1 MTGSHCDCQSIVLY
15 IGKGE
20 SNLKNGKRPSFDNKI
35 KLAHLIIACLA
46 VAVVTA
52 VLTYVAAIGGFGSKQ
67 YLDDARR
74 YIEIE
79 KIIDDNYIGD
89 ADYNELYNAAAAAM
103 VKSIG
108 DKWSYFMSAE
118 EYEAYKLSTS
128 NEYSGIGVSVK
139 LNDDGEFEI
148 FAVEESS
155 PAENAGIV
163 AGDII
168 TAVDGEEVKGMSLED
183 VSLLIRSKVNKD
195 FDMSVINGNGDAKT
209 VTLAC
214 EIIYKNPVSS
224 RLLDGNIGYIRISNF
239 EAGSSENTIKAIEQ
253 LIAMGAKSFV
263 FDVRDNPGGL
273 LSELVDLLDYIL
285 PDGDLFISVDKEGH
299 ETVQTSD
306 KVSLKNKMVVL
317 INGNTY
323 SAAEFFA
330 AALQEYN
337 WATIVGEQTTG
348 KARSQITLELSDGSA
363 VHIST
368 HKYLTPNRID
378 LSEAGG
384 VTPDISVAMD
394 DEKTDNQLDTAIN
407 ALG

>member
-1 MTGSHCDCQSIVLY
+1 MLH

-20 SNLKNGKRPSFDNKI
+20 SNLKKGKLPNFDNKI
-35 KLAHLIIACLA
+35 KLTHLIIACLA
-46 VAVVTA
+46 VAIVTA
-52 VLTYVAAIGGFGSKQ
+52 ILTYVAAIGGFGSKQ

-74 YIEIE
+74 YVEIE

-108 DKWSYFMSAE
+108 DKWSYFMNAE
-118 EYEAYKLSTS
+118 EYEAYKLSSS

-139 LNDDGEFEI
+139 VNSSGEFEV
-148 FAVEESS
+148 FSVEESS
-155 PAENAGIV
+155 PAANAGIAV
-163 AGDII
+163 GDII
-168 TAVDGEEVKGMSLED
+168 TAIDGENVSDKTLED

-195 FDMSVINGNGDAKT
+195 FPMTLESGGDTKT
-209 VTLAC
+209 VTVAC

-224 RLLDGNIGYIRISNF
+224 RLLDGNIGYIKISNF
-239 EAGSSENTIKAIEQ
+239 EAGSSENTKKAIEQ
-253 LIAMGAKSFV
+253 LLQTGATSFI
-263 FDVRDNPGGL
+263 FDVRNNPGGL
-273 LSELVDLLDYIL
+273 LTELVDLLDYIL
-285 PDGDLFISVDKEGH
+285 PEGDLFISVDKSGK

-306 KVSLKNKMVVL
+306 KVSLKNKMIVL
-317 INGNTY
+317 VNGNSY

-337 WATIVGEQTTG
+337 WATVVGEQTTG

-368 HKYLTPNRID
+368 HKYLTPNRVD
-378 LSEAGG
+378 LAEAGG
-384 VTPDISVAMD
+384 VTPDIAVTQD
-394 DEKTDNQLDTAIN
+394 DEKTDKQLETAIN

>member
-1 MTGSHCDCQSIVLY
+1 MKK
-15 IGKGE
+15 GKLP
-20 SNLKNGKRPSFDNKI
+20 NFDNKI
-35 KLAHLIIACLA
+35 KLTHLIIACLA
-46 VAVVTA
+46 VAIVTA
-52 VLTYVAAIGGFGSKQ
+52 ILTYVAAIGGFGSKQ

-74 YIEIE
+74 YVEIE

-108 DKWSYFMSAE
+108 DKWSYFMNAE
-118 EYEAYKLSTS
+118 EYEAYKLSSS

-139 LNDDGEFEI
+139 VNSSGEFEV
-148 FAVEESS
+148 FSVEESS
-155 PAENAGIV
+155 PAANAGIAV
-163 AGDII
+163 GDII
-168 TAVDGEEVKGMSLED
+168 TAIDGEDVSDKTIED

-195 FDMSVINGNGDAKT
+195 FPMTLESGGDTKT
-209 VTLAC
+209 VTVAC

-224 RLLDGNIGYIRISNF
+224 RLLDGNIGYIKISNF
-239 EAGSSENTIKAIEQ
+239 EAGSSENTKKAIEQ
-253 LIAMGAKSFV
+253 LLQTVATSFI
-263 FDVRDNPGGL
+263 FDVRNNPGGL
-273 LSELVDLLDYIL
+273 LTELVDLLDYIL
-285 PDGDLFISVDKEGH
+285 PEGDLFISVDKSGK

-306 KVSLKNKMVVL
+306 KVSLKNKMIVL
-317 INGNTY
+317 VNGNSY

-337 WATIVGEQTTG
+337 WATVVGEQTTG

-368 HKYLTPNRID
+368 HKYLTPNRVD
-378 LSEAGG
+378 LAEAGG
-384 VTPDISVAMD
+384 VTPDIAVAQD
-394 DEKTDNQLDTAIN
+394 DEKTDKQLETAIN

>member
-1 MTGSHCDCQSIVLY
+1 MKK
-15 IGKGE
+15 GKLP
-20 SNLKNGKRPSFDNKI
+20 NFDNKI
-35 KLAHLIIACLA
+35 KLTHLIIACLA
-46 VAVVTA
+46 VAIVTA
-52 VLTYVAAIGGFGSKQ
+52 ILTYVAAIGGFGSKQ

-74 YIEIE
+74 YVEIE

-108 DKWSYFMSAE
+108 DKWSYFMNAE
-118 EYEAYKLSTS
+118 EYEAYKLSSS

-139 LNDDGEFEI
+139 VNSSGEFEV
-148 FAVEESS
+148 FSVEESS
-155 PAENAGIV
+155 PAANAGIAV
-163 AGDII
+163 GDII
-168 TAVDGEEVKGMSLED
+168 TAIDGEDVSNKTLED

-195 FDMSVINGNGDAKT
+195 FPMTLESGGDTKT
-209 VTLAC
+209 VTVAC

-224 RLLDGNIGYIRISNF
+224 RLLDGNIGYIKISNF
-239 EAGSSENTIKAIEQ
+239 EAGSSENTKKAIEQ
-253 LIAMGAKSFV
+253 LLQTGATSFI
-263 FDVRDNPGGL
+263 FDVRNNPGGL
-273 LSELVDLLDYIL
+273 LTELVDLLDYIL
-285 PDGDLFISVDKEGH
+285 PEGDLFISVDKSGK

-306 KVSLKNKMVVL
+306 KVSLKNKMIVL
-317 INGNTY
+317 VNGNSY

-337 WATIVGEQTTG
+337 WATVVGEQTTG

-368 HKYLTPNRID
+368 HKYLTPNRVD
-378 LSEAGG
+378 LAEAGG
-384 VTPDISVAMD
+384 VTPDIAVAQD
-394 DEKTDNQLDTAIN
+394 DEKTDKQLETAIN

>member
-1 MTGSHCDCQSIVLY
+1 MKK
-15 IGKGE
+15 GKLP
-20 SNLKNGKRPSFDNKI
+20 NFDNKI
-35 KLAHLIIACLA
+35 KLTHLIIACLA
-46 VAVVTA
+46 VAIVTA
-52 VLTYVAAIGGFGSKQ
+52 ILTYVAAIGGFGSKQ

-74 YIEIE
+74 YVEIE

-108 DKWSYFMSAE
+108 DKWSYFMNAE
-118 EYEAYKLSTS
+118 EYEAYKLSSS

-139 LNDDGEFEI
+139 VNSSGEFEV
-148 FAVEESS
+148 FSVEESS
-155 PAENAGIV
+155 PAANAGIAV
-163 AGDII
+163 GDII
-168 TAVDGEEVKGMSLED
+168 TAIDGEDVSDKTLED

-195 FDMSVINGNGDAKT
+195 FPMTLESGGDTKT
-209 VTLAC
+209 VTVAC

-224 RLLDGNIGYIRISNF
+224 RLLDGNIGYIKISNF
-239 EAGSSENTIKAIEQ
+239 EAGSSENTKKAIEQ
-253 LIAMGAKSFV
+253 LLQTGATSFI
-263 FDVRDNPGGL
+263 FDVRNNPGGL
-273 LSELVDLLDYIL
+273 LTELVDLLDYIL
-285 PDGDLFISVDKEGH
+285 PEGDLFISVDKNGK

-306 KVSLKNKMVVL
+306 KVSLKNKMIVL
-317 INGNTY
+317 VNGNSY

-337 WATIVGEQTTG
+337 WATVVGEQTTG

-368 HKYLTPNRID
+368 HKYLTPNRVD
-378 LSEAGG
+378 LAEAGG
-384 VTPDISVAMD
+384 VTPDIAVAQD
-394 DEKTDNQLDTAIN
+394 DEKTDKQLETAIN

>member
-1 MTGSHCDCQSIVLY
+1 MKK
-15 IGKGE
+15 GKLP
-20 SNLKNGKRPSFDNKI
+20 NFDNKI
-35 KLAHLIIACLA
+35 KLTHLIIACLA
-46 VAVVTA
+46 VAIVTA
-52 VLTYVAAIGGFGSKQ
+52 ILTYVAAIGGFGSKQ

-74 YIEIE
+74 YVEIE

-108 DKWSYFMSAE
+108 DKWSYFMNAE
-118 EYEAYKLSTS
+118 EYEAYKLSSS

-139 LNDDGEFEI
+139 VNSSGEFEV
-148 FAVEESS
+148 FSVEESS
-155 PAENAGIV
+155 PAANAGIAV
-163 AGDII
+163 GDII
-168 TAVDGEEVKGMSLED
+168 TAIDGEDVSDKTLED

-195 FDMSVINGNGDAKT
+195 FPMTLESGGDTKT
-209 VTLAC
+209 VTVAC

-224 RLLDGNIGYIRISNF
+224 RLLDGNIGYIKISNF
-239 EAGSSENTIKAIEQ
+239 EAGSSENTKKAIEQ
-253 LIAMGAKSFV
+253 LLQTGATSFI
-263 FDVRDNPGGL
+263 FDVRNNPGGL
-273 LSELVDLLDYIL
+273 FTELVDLLDYIL
-285 PDGDLFISVDKEGH
+285 PEGDLFISVDKSGK

-306 KVSLKNKMVVL
+306 KVSLKNKMIVL
-317 INGNTY
+317 VNGNSY

-337 WATIVGEQTTG
+337 WATVVGEQTTG

-368 HKYLTPNRID
+368 HKYLTPNRVD
-378 LSEAGG
+378 LAEAGG
-384 VTPDISVAMD
+384 VTPDIAVAQD
-394 DEKTDNQLDTAIN
+394 DEKTDKQLETAIN

>member
-1 MTGSHCDCQSIVLY
+1 MKK
-15 IGKGE
+15 GKLP
-20 SNLKNGKRPSFDNKI
+20 NFDNKI
-35 KLAHLIIACLA
+35 KLTHLIIACLA
-46 VAVVTA
+46 VAIVTA
-52 VLTYVAAIGGFGSKQ
+52 ILTYVAAIGGFGSKQ

-108 DKWSYFMSAE
+108 DKWSYFMNAE
-118 EYEAYKLSTS
+118 EYEAYKLSSS

-139 LNDDGEFEI
+139 VNSSGEFEV
-148 FAVEESS
+148 FSVEESS
-155 PAENAGIV
+155 PAANAGIAV
-163 AGDII
+163 GDII
-168 TAVDGEEVKGMSLED
+168 TAIDGEDVSDKTLED
-183 VSLLIRSKVNKD
+183 VSLLIRSKINKD
-195 FDMSVINGNGDAKT
+195 FPMTLESGGDTKT
-209 VTLAC
+209 VTVAC

-224 RLLDGNIGYIRISNF
+224 RLLDGNIGYIKISNF
-239 EAGSSENTIKAIEQ
+239 EAGSSENTKKSIEQ
-253 LIAMGAKSFV
+253 LLQTGATSFI
-263 FDVRDNPGGL
+263 FDVRNNPGGL
-273 LSELVDLLDYIL
+273 LTELVDLLDYIL
-285 PDGDLFISVDKEGH
+285 PEGDLFISVDKSGK

-306 KVSLKNKMVVL
+306 KVSLKNKMIVL
-317 INGNTY
+317 VNGNSY

-337 WATIVGEQTTG
+337 WATVVGEQTTG

-368 HKYLTPNRID
+368 HKYLTPNRVD
-378 LSEAGG
+378 LAEAGG
-384 VTPDISVAMD
+384 VTPDIAVAQD
-394 DEKTDNQLDTAIN
+394 DEKTDKQLETAIN

>member
-1 MTGSHCDCQSIVLY
+1 MKK
-15 IGKGE
+15 GKLP
-20 SNLKNGKRPSFDNKI
+20 NFDNKI
-35 KLAHLIIACLA
+35 KLTHLIIACLA
-46 VAVVTA
+46 VAIVTA
-52 VLTYVAAIGGFGSKQ
+52 ILTYVAAIGGFGSKQ

-108 DKWSYFMSAE
+108 DKWSYFMNAE
-118 EYEAYKLSTS
+118 EYEAYKLSSS

-139 LNDDGEFEI
+139 VNSGGEFEV
-148 FAVEESS
+148 FSVEESS
-155 PAENAGIV
+155 PAANAGIAV
-163 AGDII
+163 GDII
-168 TAVDGEEVKGMSLED
+168 TAIDGEDVSDKTLED

-195 FDMSVINGNGDAKT
+195 FPMTLESGGDTKT
-209 VTLAC
+209 VTVAC

-224 RLLDGNIGYIRISNF
+224 RLLDGNIGYIKISNF
-239 EAGSSENTIKAIEQ
+239 EAGSSENTKKAIEQ
-253 LIAMGAKSFV
+253 LLQTGATSFI
-263 FDVRDNPGGL
+263 FDVRNNPGGL
-273 LSELVDLLDYIL
+273 LTELVDLLDYIL
-285 PDGDLFISVDKEGH
+285 PEGDLFISVDKSGK

-306 KVSLKNKMVVL
+306 KVSLKNKMIVL
-317 INGNTY
+317 VNGNSY

-337 WATIVGEQTTG
+337 WATVVGEQTTG

-368 HKYLTPNRID
+368 HKYLTPNRVD
-378 LSEAGG
+378 LAETGG
-384 VTPDISVAMD
+384 VTPYVAVAQA
-394 DEKTDNQLDTAIN
+394 DEQTDTQLETAIN

>member
-1 MTGSHCDCQSIVLY
+1 MLH

-20 SNLKNGKRPSFDNKI
+20 SNLKKGKLPNFDNKI
-35 KLAHLIIACLA
+35 KLTHLIIACLA

-74 YIEIE
+74 YVEIE

-118 EYEAYKLSTS
+118 EYEAYKLSSS

-139 LNDDGEFEI
+139 VNSSGEFEV
-148 FAVEESS
+148 FSVEESS
-155 PAENAGIV
+155 PAANAGIAV
-163 AGDII
+163 GDII
-168 TAVDGEEVKGMSLED
+168 TAIDGEDVSDKTLED

-195 FDMSVINGNGDAKT
+195 FPMTLESGGDTKT
-209 VTLAC
+209 VTVAC

-224 RLLDGNIGYIRISNF
+224 RLLDGNIGYIKISNF
-239 EAGSSENTIKAIEQ
+239 EAGSSENTKKAIEQ
-253 LIAMGAKSFV
+253 LLQTGATSFI
-263 FDVRDNPGGL
+263 FDVRNNPGGL
-273 LSELVDLLDYIL
+273 LTELVDLLDYIL
-285 PDGDLFISVDKEGH
+285 PEGDLFISVDKSGK

-306 KVSLKNKMVVL
+306 KVSLKNKMIVL
-317 INGNTY
+317 VNGNSY

-337 WATIVGEQTTG
+337 WATVVGEQTTG

-368 HKYLTPNRID
+368 HKYLTPNRVD
-378 LSEAGG
+378 LAEAGG
-384 VTPDISVAMD
+384 VTPDIAVAQD
-394 DEKTDNQLDTAIN
+394 DEKTDKQLETAIN

>member
-1 MTGSHCDCQSIVLY
+1 MKK
-15 IGKGE
+15 GKLP
-20 SNLKNGKRPSFDNKI
+20 NFDNKI
-35 KLAHLIIACLA
+35 KLTHLIIACLA
-46 VAVVTA
+46 VAIVTA
-52 VLTYVAAIGGFGSKQ
+52 ILTYVAAIGGFGSKQ

-108 DKWSYFMSAE
+108 DKWSYFMNAE
-118 EYEAYKLSTS
+118 EYEAYKLSSS

-139 LNDDGEFEI
+139 VNSSGEFEV
-148 FAVEESS
+148 FSVEESS
-155 PAENAGIV
+155 PAANAGIAV
-163 AGDII
+163 GDII
-168 TAVDGEEVKGMSLED
+168 TAIDGVDVSDKTLED

-195 FDMSVINGNGDAKT
+195 FPMTLESGGDTKT
-209 VTLAC
+209 VTVAC

-224 RLLDGNIGYIRISNF
+224 RLLDGNIGYIKISNF
-239 EAGSSENTIKAIEQ
+239 EAGSSENTKKAIEQ
-253 LIAMGAKSFV
+253 LLQTGATSFI
-263 FDVRDNPGGL
+263 FDVRNNPGGL
-273 LSELVDLLDYIL
+273 LTELVDLLDYIL
-285 PDGDLFISVDKEGH
+285 PEGDLFISVDKSGK

-306 KVSLKNKMVVL
+306 KVSLKNKMIVL
-317 INGNTY
+317 VNGNSY

-337 WATIVGEQTTG
+337 WATVVGEQTTG

-368 HKYLTPNRID
+368 HKYLTPNRVD
-378 LSEAGG
+378 LAEAGG
-384 VTPDISVAMD
+384 VTPDIAVAQD
-394 DEKTDNQLDTAIN
+394 DEKTDKQLETAIN

>member
-1 MTGSHCDCQSIVLY
+1 MKK
-15 IGKGE
+15 GKLP
-20 SNLKNGKRPSFDNKI
+20 NFDNKI
-35 KLAHLIIACLA
+35 KLTHLIIACLA
-46 VAVVTA
+46 VAIVTA
-52 VLTYVAAIGGFGSKQ
+52 ILTYVAAIGGFGSKQ

-108 DKWSYFMSAE
+108 DKWSYFMNAE
-118 EYEAYKLSTS
+118 EYEAYKLSSS

-139 LNDDGEFEI
+139 VNSSGEFEV
-148 FAVEESS
+148 FSVEESS
-155 PAENAGIV
+155 PAANAGIAV
-163 AGDII
+163 GDII
-168 TAVDGEEVKGMSLED
+168 TAIDGEDVSDKTLED

-195 FDMSVINGNGDAKT
+195 FPMTLESGGDTKT
-209 VTLAC
+209 VTVAC

-224 RLLDGNIGYIRISNF
+224 RLLDGNIGYIKISKF
-239 EAGSSENTIKAIEQ
+239 EAGCSENTKKAIEQ
-253 LIAMGAKSFV
+253 LLQTGATSFI
-263 FDVRDNPGGL
+263 FDVRNNPGGL
-273 LSELVDLLDYIL
+273 LTELVDLLDYIL
-285 PDGDLFISVDKEGH
+285 PEGDLFISVDKSGK

-306 KVSLKNKMVVL
+306 KVSLKNKMIVL
-317 INGNTY
+317 VNGNSY

-337 WATIVGEQTTG
+337 WATVVGEQTTG

-368 HKYLTPNRID
+368 HKYLTPNRVD
-378 LSEAGG
+378 LAEAGG
-384 VTPDISVAMD
+384 VTPDIAVAQD
-394 DEKTDNQLDTAIN
+394 DEKTDKQLETAIN

>member
-1 MTGSHCDCQSIVLY
+1 MLH

-20 SNLKNGKRPSFDNKI
+20 SNLKKGKLPNFDNKI
-35 KLAHLIIACLA
+35 KLTHLIIACLA
-46 VAVVTA
+46 VAIVTA
-52 VLTYVAAIGGFGSKQ
+52 ILTYVAAIGGFGSKQ

-108 DKWSYFMSAE
+108 DKWSYFMNAE
-118 EYEAYKLSTS
+118 EYEAYKLSSS

-139 LNDDGEFEI
+139 VNSSGEFEV
-148 FAVEESS
+148 FSVEESS
-155 PAENAGIV
+155 PAANAGIAV
-163 AGDII
+163 GDII
-168 TAVDGEEVKGMSLED
+168 TAIDGENVSDKTLED

-195 FDMSVINGNGDAKT
+195 FPMTLESGGDTKT
-209 VTLAC
+209 VTVAC
-214 EIIYKNPVSS
+214 ELIYKNPVSS
-224 RLLDGNIGYIRISNF
+224 RLLDGNIGYIKISNF
-239 EAGSSENTIKAIEQ
+239 EAGSSENTKKAIEQ
-253 LIAMGAKSFV
+253 LLQTGATSFI
-263 FDVRDNPGGL
+263 FDVRNNPGGL
-273 LSELVDLLDYIL
+273 LTELVDLLDYIL
-285 PDGDLFISVDKEGH
+285 PEGDLFISVDKSGK

-306 KVSLKNKMVVL
+306 KVSLKNKMIVL
-317 INGNTY
+317 VNGNSY

-337 WATIVGEQTTG
+337 WATVVGEQTTG

-368 HKYLTPNRID
+368 HKYLTPNRVD
-378 LSEAGG
+378 LAEAGG
-384 VTPDISVAMD
+384 VTPDIAVAQD
-394 DEKTDNQLDTAIN
+394 DEKTDKQLETAIN

>member
-1 MTGSHCDCQSIVLY
+1 MKK
-15 IGKGE
+15 GKLP
-20 SNLKNGKRPSFDNKI
+20 NFDNKI
-35 KLAHLIIACLA
+35 KLTHLIIACLA
-46 VAVVTA
+46 VAIVTA
-52 VLTYVAAIGGFGSKQ
+52 ILTYVAAIGGFGSKQ

-74 YIEIE
+74 YVEIE

-108 DKWSYFMSAE
+108 DKWSYFMNAE
-118 EYEAYKLSTS
+118 EYEAYKLSSS

-139 LNDDGEFEI
+139 VNSSGEFEV
-148 FAVEESS
+148 FSVEESS
-155 PAENAGIV
+155 PAANAGIAV
-163 AGDII
+163 GDII
-168 TAVDGEEVKGMSLED
+168 TAIDGEDVSDKTLED

-195 FDMSVINGNGDAKT
+195 FPMTLESGGDTKT
-209 VTLAC
+209 VTVAC

-224 RLLDGNIGYIRISNF
+224 RLLDGNIGYINISNF
-239 EAGSSENTIKAIEQ
+239 EAGSSENTKKAIEQ
-253 LIAMGAKSFV
+253 LLQTGATSFI
-263 FDVRDNPGGL
+263 FDVRNNPGGL
-273 LSELVDLLDYIL
+273 LTELVDLLDYIL
-285 PDGDLFISVDKEGH
+285 PEGDLFISVDKSGK

-306 KVSLKNKMVVL
+306 KVSLKNKMIVL
-317 INGNTY
+317 VNGNSY

-337 WATIVGEQTTG
+337 WATVVGEQTTG

-368 HKYLTPNRID
+368 HKYLTPNRVD
-378 LSEAGG
+378 LAEAGG
-384 VTPDISVAMD
+384 VTPDIAVSQD
-394 DEKTDNQLDTAIN
+394 DEKTDKQLETAIN

>member
-1 MTGSHCDCQSIVLY
+1 MKK
-15 IGKGE
+15 GKLP
-20 SNLKNGKRPSFDNKI
+20 NFDNKI
-35 KLAHLIIACLA
+35 KLTHLIIACLA
-46 VAVVTA
+46 VAIVTA
-52 VLTYVAAIGGFGSKQ
+52 ILTYVAAIGGFGSKQ

-74 YIEIE
+74 YVEIE

-108 DKWSYFMSAE
+108 DKWSYFMNAE
-118 EYEAYKLSTS
+118 EYEAYKLSSS

-139 LNDDGEFEI
+139 VNSSGEFEV
-148 FAVEESS
+148 FSVEESS
-155 PAENAGIV
+155 PAANAGIAV
-163 AGDII
+163 GDII
-168 TAVDGEEVKGMSLED
+168 TAIDGEDVSDKTLED

-195 FDMSVINGNGDAKT
+195 FPMTLESGGDTKT
-209 VTLAC
+209 VTVAC

-224 RLLDGNIGYIRISNF
+224 RLLDGNIGYIKISNF
-239 EAGSSENTIKAIEQ
+239 EAGSSENTKKAIEQ
-253 LIAMGAKSFV
+253 LLQTGATSFI
-263 FDVRDNPGGL
+263 FDVRNNPGGL
-273 LSELVDLLDYIL
+273 LTELVDLLDYIL
-285 PDGDLFISVDKEGH
+285 PEGDLFISVDKSGK

-306 KVSLKNKMVVL
+306 KVSLRNKMIVL
-317 INGNTY
+317 VNGNSY

-337 WATIVGEQTTG
+337 WATVVGEQTTG

-368 HKYLTPNRID
+368 HKYLTPNRVD
-378 LSEAGG
+378 LAEAGG
-384 VTPDISVAMD
+384 VTPDIAVAQD
-394 DEKTDNQLDTAIN
+394 DEKTDKQLETAIN

>member
-1 MTGSHCDCQSIVLY
+1 MKK
-15 IGKGE
+15 GKLP
-20 SNLKNGKRPSFDNKI
+20 NFDNKI
-35 KLAHLIIACLA
+35 KLTHLIIACLA
-46 VAVVTA
+46 VAIVTA
-52 VLTYVAAIGGFGSKQ
+52 ILTYVAAIGGFGSKQ

-108 DKWSYFMSAE
+108 DKWSYFMNAE
-118 EYEAYKLSTS
+118 EYEAYKLSSS

-139 LNDDGEFEI
+139 VNSSGEFEV
-148 FAVEESS
+148 FSVEESS
-155 PAENAGIV
+155 PAANAGIAV
-163 AGDII
+163 GDII
-168 TAVDGEEVKGMSLED
+168 TAIDGEDVSDKTLED

-195 FDMSVINGNGDAKT
+195 FPMTLESGGDTKT
-209 VTLAC
+209 VTVAC

-224 RLLDGNIGYIRISNF
+224 RLLDGNIGYIKISNF
-239 EAGSSENTIKAIEQ
+239 EAGSSENTKKAIEQ
-253 LIAMGAKSFV
+253 LLQTGATSFI
-263 FDVRDNPGGL
+263 FDVRNNPGGL
-273 LSELVDLLDYIL
+273 LTELVDLLDYIL
-285 PDGDLFISVDKEGH
+285 PEGDLFISVDKSGK

-306 KVSLKNKMVVL
+306 KVSLKNKMIVL
-317 INGNTY
+317 VNGNSY

-337 WATIVGEQTTG
+337 WATVVGEQTTG

-363 VHIST
+363 VHISI
-368 HKYLTPNRID
+368 HKYLTPNRVD
-378 LSEAGG
+378 LAEAGG
-384 VTPDISVAMD
+384 VTPDIAVAQD
-394 DEKTDNQLDTAIN
+394 DEKTDKQLETAIN

>member
-1 MTGSHCDCQSIVLY
+1 MKK
-15 IGKGE
+15 GKLP
-20 SNLKNGKRPSFDNKI
+20 NFDNKI
-35 KLAHLIIACLA
+35 KLTHLIIACLA

-52 VLTYVAAIGGFGSKQ
+52 ILTYVAAIGGFGSKQ

-74 YIEIE
+74 YVEIE

-108 DKWSYFMSAE
+108 DKWSYFMNAE
-118 EYEAYKLSTS
+118 EYEAYKLSSS

-139 LNDDGEFEI
+139 VNSSGEFEV
-148 FAVEESS
+148 FSVEESS
-155 PAENAGIV
+155 PAANAGIAV
-163 AGDII
+163 GDII
-168 TAVDGEEVKGMSLED
+168 TAIDGEDVSDKTLED

-195 FDMSVINGNGDAKT
+195 FPMTLESGGDTKT
-209 VTLAC
+209 VTVAC

-224 RLLDGNIGYIRISNF
+224 RLLDGNIGYIKISNF
-239 EAGSSENTIKAIEQ
+239 EAGSSENTKKAIEQ
-253 LIAMGAKSFV
+253 LLQTGATSFI
-263 FDVRDNPGGL
+263 FDVRNNPGGL
-273 LSELVDLLDYIL
+273 LTELVDLLDYIL
-285 PDGDLFISVDKEGH
+285 PEGDLFISVDKSGK

-306 KVSLKNKMVVL
+306 KVSLKNKMIVL
-317 INGNTY
+317 VNGNSY

-337 WATIVGEQTTG
+337 WATVVGEQTTG

-368 HKYLTPNRID
+368 HKYLTPNRVD
-378 LSEAGG
+378 LAEAGG
-384 VTPDISVAMD
+384 VTPDIAVAQD
-394 DEKTDNQLDTAIN
+394 DEKTDKQLETAIN

>member
-1 MTGSHCDCQSIVLY
+1 MKK
-15 IGKGE
+15 GKLP
-20 SNLKNGKRPSFDNKI
+20 NFDNKI
-35 KLAHLIIACLA
+35 KLTHLIIACLA
-46 VAVVTA
+46 VAIVTA
-52 VLTYVAAIGGFGSKQ
+52 ILTYVAAIGGFGSKQ
-67 YLDDARR
+67 YFDDARR

-108 DKWSYFMSAE
+108 DKWSYFMNAE
-118 EYEAYKLSTS
+118 EYEAYKLSSS

-139 LNDDGEFEI
+139 VNSSGEFEV
-148 FAVEESS
+148 FSVEESS
-155 PAENAGIV
+155 PAANAGIAV
-163 AGDII
+163 GDII
-168 TAVDGEEVKGMSLED
+168 TAIDGEDVSDKTLED

-195 FDMSVINGNGDAKT
+195 FPMTLESGGDTKT
-209 VTLAC
+209 VTVAC

-224 RLLDGNIGYIRISNF
+224 RLLDGNIGYINISNF
-239 EAGSSENTIKAIEQ
+239 EAGSSENTKKAIEQ
-253 LIAMGAKSFV
+253 LLQTGATSFI
-263 FDVRDNPGGL
+263 FDVRNNPGGL
-273 LSELVDLLDYIL
+273 LTELVDLLDYIL
-285 PDGDLFISVDKEGH
+285 PEGDLFISVDKSGK

-306 KVSLKNKMVVL
+306 KVSLKNKMIVL
-317 INGNTY
+317 VNGNSY

-337 WATIVGEQTTG
+337 WATVVGEQTTG

-368 HKYLTPNRID
+368 HKYLTPNRVD
-378 LSEAGG
+378 LAEAGG
-384 VTPDISVAMD
+384 VTPDIAVAQD
-394 DEKTDNQLDTAIN
+394 DEKTDKQLETAIN

>member
-1 MTGSHCDCQSIVLY
+1 MKK
-15 IGKGE
+15 GKLP
-20 SNLKNGKRPSFDNKI
+20 NFDNKI
-35 KLAHLIIACLA
+35 KLTHLIIACLA
-46 VAVVTA
+46 VAIVTA
-52 VLTYVAAIGGFGSKQ
+52 ILTYVAAIGGFGSKQ

-108 DKWSYFMSAE
+108 DKWSYFMNAE
-118 EYEAYKLSTS
+118 EYEAYKLSSS

-139 LNDDGEFEI
+139 VNSSGEFEV
-148 FAVEESS
+148 FSVEESS
-155 PAENAGIV
+155 PAANAGIAV
-163 AGDII
+163 GDII
-168 TAVDGEEVKGMSLED
+168 TAIDGENVSDKTLED

-195 FDMSVINGNGDAKT
+195 FPMTLESGGDTKT
-209 VTLAC
+209 VTVAC
-214 EIIYKNPVSS
+214 EIIYKNPISS
-224 RLLDGNIGYIRISNF
+224 RLLDGNIGYIKISNF
-239 EAGSSENTIKAIEQ
+239 EAGSSENTKKAIEQ
-253 LIAMGAKSFV
+253 LLQTGATSFI
-263 FDVRDNPGGL
+263 FDVRNNPGGL
-273 LSELVDLLDYIL
+273 LTELVDLLDYIL
-285 PDGDLFISVDKEGH
+285 PEGDLFISVDKSGK

-306 KVSLKNKMVVL
+306 KVSLKNKMIVL
-317 INGNTY
+317 VNGNSY

-337 WATIVGEQTTG
+337 WATVVGEQTTG

-368 HKYLTPNRID
+368 HKYLTPNRVD
-378 LSEAGG
+378 LAEAGG
-384 VTPDISVAMD
+384 VTPDIAVAQD
-394 DEKTDNQLDTAIN
+394 DEKTDKQLETAIN

>member
-1 MTGSHCDCQSIVLY
+1 MLH

-20 SNLKNGKRPSFDNKI
+20 SNLKKGKLPNFDNKI
-35 KLAHLIIACLA
+35 KLTHLIIACLA

-74 YIEIE
+74 YVEIE

-118 EYEAYKLSTS
+118 EYEAYKLSSS

-139 LNDDGEFEI
+139 VNSSGEFEV
-148 FAVEESS
+148 FSVEESS
-155 PAENAGIV
+155 PAANAGIAV
-163 AGDII
+163 GDII
-168 TAVDGEEVKGMSLED
+168 TAIDGEDVSDKTLED

-195 FDMSVINGNGDAKT
+195 FPMTLESSGDTKT
-209 VTLAC
+209 VTVAC

-224 RLLDGNIGYIRISNF
+224 RLLDGNIGYIKISNF
-239 EAGSSENTIKAIEQ
+239 EAGSSENTKKAIEQ
-253 LIAMGAKSFV
+253 LLQTGATSFI
-263 FDVRDNPGGL
+263 FDVRNNPGGL
-273 LSELVDLLDYIL
+273 LTELVDLLDYIL
-285 PDGDLFISVDKEGH
+285 PEGDLFISVDKSGK

-306 KVSLKNKMVVL
+306 KVSLKNKMIVL
-317 INGNTY
+317 VNGNSY

-337 WATIVGEQTTG
+337 WATVVGEQTTG

-368 HKYLTPNRID
+368 HKYLTPNRVD
-378 LSEAGG
+378 LAEAGG
-384 VTPDISVAMD
+384 VTPDIAVAQD
-394 DEKTDNQLDTAIN
+394 DEKTDKQLETAIN

>member
-1 MTGSHCDCQSIVLY
+1 MKK
-15 IGKGE
+15 GKLP
-20 SNLKNGKRPSFDNKI
+20 NFDNKI
-35 KLAHLIIACLA
+35 KLTHLIIACLA
-46 VAVVTA
+46 VAIVTA
-52 VLTYVAAIGGFGSKQ
+52 ILTYVAAIGGFGSKQ

-74 YIEIE
+74 YVEIE

-108 DKWSYFMSAE
+108 DKWSYFMNAE
-118 EYEAYKLSTS
+118 EYEAYKLSSS

-139 LNDDGEFEI
+139 VNSSGEFEV
-148 FAVEESS
+148 FSVEESS
-155 PAENAGIV
+155 PAANAGIAV
-163 AGDII
+163 GDII
-168 TAVDGEEVKGMSLED
+168 TAIDGVDVSDKTLED

-195 FDMSVINGNGDAKT
+195 FPMTLESGGDTKT
-209 VTLAC
+209 VTVAC

-224 RLLDGNIGYIRISNF
+224 RLLDGNIGYIKISNF
-239 EAGSSENTIKAIEQ
+239 EAGSSENTKKAIEQ
-253 LIAMGAKSFV
+253 LLQTGATSFI
-263 FDVRDNPGGL
+263 FDVRNNPGGL
-273 LSELVDLLDYIL
+273 LTELVDLLDYIL
-285 PDGDLFISVDKEGH
+285 PEGDLFISVDKSGK

-306 KVSLKNKMVVL
+306 KVSLKNKMIVL
-317 INGNTY
+317 VNGNSY

-337 WATIVGEQTTG
+337 WATVVGEQTTG

-368 HKYLTPNRID
+368 HKYLTPNRVD
-378 LSEAGG
+378 LAEAGG
-384 VTPDISVAMD
+384 VTPDIAVAQD
-394 DEKTDNQLDTAIN
+394 DEKTDKQLETAIN

>member
-1 MTGSHCDCQSIVLY
+1 M
-15 IGKGE
+15 
-20 SNLKNGKRPSFDNKI
+20 KI
-35 KLAHLIIACLA
+35 KLTHLIIACLA
-46 VAVVTA
+46 VAIITA
-52 VLTYVAAIGGFGSKQ
+52 VLTYVTAIGGFGAKQ

-74 YIEIE
+74 YVEIE
-79 KIIDDNYIGD
+79 KIIDENYIGD

-128 NEYSGIGVSVK
+128 NEYSGVGVSVK
-139 LNDDGEFEI
+139 VNDSGEFEV

-155 PAENAGIV
+155 PAESAGIV

-168 TAVDGEEVKGMSLED
+168 TAVDNQEVKDMSLED

-195 FDMSVINGNGDAKT
+195 FTMTLTDSSGSAKT

-214 EIIYKNPVSS
+214 EIIYRNPVSS
-224 RLLDGNIGYIRISNF
+224 RMLDGNIGYIKISNF
-239 EAGSSENTIKAIEQ
+239 EAGASENTKKAIEQ
-253 LIAMGAKSFV
+253 LISMDAKSFV

-285 PDGDLFISVDKEGH
+285 PEGDLFISVDKEGN
-299 ETVQTSD
+299 ETVETSD

-317 INGNTY
+317 VNGNSY

-368 HKYLTPNRID
+368 HKYLTPNRVD

-384 VTPDISVAMD
+384 VTPDVAVAQEEGSGD
-394 DEKTDNQLDTAIN
+394 KQLDTAIN

>member
-1 MTGSHCDCQSIVLY
+1 MKK
-15 IGKGE
+15 GKLP
-20 SNLKNGKRPSFDNKI
+20 NFDNKI
-35 KLAHLIIACLA
+35 KLTHLIIACLA
-46 VAVVTA
+46 VAIVTA
-52 VLTYVAAIGGFGSKQ
+52 ILTYVAAIGGFGSKQ

-108 DKWSYFMSAE
+108 DKWSYFMNAE
-118 EYEAYKLSTS
+118 EYEAYKLSSS

-139 LNDDGEFEI
+139 VNSGGEFEV
-148 FAVEESS
+148 FSVEESS
-155 PAENAGIV
+155 PAANAGIAV
-163 AGDII
+163 GDII
-168 TAVDGEEVKGMSLED
+168 TAIDGEDVSDKTLED

-195 FDMSVINGNGDAKT
+195 FPMTLESGGDTKT
-209 VTLAC
+209 VTVAC

-224 RLLDGNIGYIRISNF
+224 RLLDGNIGYIKISNF
-239 EAGSSENTIKAIEQ
+239 EAGSSENTKKAIEQ
-253 LIAMGAKSFV
+253 LLQTGATSFI
-263 FDVRDNPGGL
+263 FDVRNNPGGL
-273 LSELVDLLDYIL
+273 LTELVDLLDYIL
-285 PDGDLFISVDKEGH
+285 PEGDLFISVDKSGK

-306 KVSLKNKMVVL
+306 KVSLKNKMIVL
-317 INGNTY
+317 VNGNSY

-337 WATIVGEQTTG
+337 WATVVGEQTTG

-368 HKYLTPNRID
+368 HKYLTPNRVD
-378 LSEAGG
+378 LAEAGG
-384 VTPDISVAMD
+384 VTPDIAVAQD
-394 DEKTDNQLDTAIN
+394 DEKTDKQLETAIN

>member
-1 MTGSHCDCQSIVLY
+1 MKK
-15 IGKGE
+15 GKLP
-20 SNLKNGKRPSFDNKI
+20 NFDNKI
-35 KLAHLIIACLA
+35 KLTHLIIACLA
-46 VAVVTA
+46 VAIVTA
-52 VLTYVAAIGGFGSKQ
+52 ILTYVAAIGGFGSKQ

-74 YIEIE
+74 YVEIE

-108 DKWSYFMSAE
+108 DKWSYFMNAE
-118 EYEAYKLSTS
+118 EYEAYKLSSS

-139 LNDDGEFEI
+139 VNSSGEFEV
-148 FAVEESS
+148 FSVEESS
-155 PAENAGIV
+155 PAANAGIAV
-163 AGDII
+163 GDII
-168 TAVDGEEVKGMSLED
+168 TAIDGEDVSDKTLED

-195 FDMSVINGNGDAKT
+195 FPMTLESGGDTKT
-209 VTLAC
+209 VTVAC

-224 RLLDGNIGYIRISNF
+224 RLLDGNIGYIKISNF
-239 EAGSSENTIKAIEQ
+239 EAGSSENTKKAIEQ
-253 LIAMGAKSFV
+253 LLQTGATSFI
-263 FDVRDNPGGL
+263 FDVRNNPGGL
-273 LSELVDLLDYIL
+273 LTELVDLLDYIL
-285 PDGDLFISVDKEGH
+285 PEGDLFISVDKSGK

-306 KVSLKNKMVVL
+306 KVSLKNKMIVIV
-317 INGNTY
+317 NGNSY

-337 WATIVGEQTTG
+337 WATVVGEQTTG

-368 HKYLTPNRID
+368 HKYLTPNRVD
-378 LSEAGG
+378 LAEVGG
-384 VTPDISVAMD
+384 VTPDIAVAQD
-394 DEKTDNQLDTAIN
+394 DEKTDKQLETAIN

>member
-1 MTGSHCDCQSIVLY
+1 MKK
-15 IGKGE
+15 GKLP
-20 SNLKNGKRPSFDNKI
+20 NFDNKI
-35 KLAHLIIACLA
+35 KLTHLIIACLA
-46 VAVVTA
+46 VAIVTA
-52 VLTYVAAIGGFGSKQ
+52 ILTYVAAIGGFGSKQ

-108 DKWSYFMSAE
+108 DKWSYFMNAE
-118 EYEAYKLSTS
+118 EYEAYKLSSS

-139 LNDDGEFEI
+139 VNSSGEFEV
-148 FAVEESS
+148 FSVEESS
-155 PAENAGIV
+155 PAANAGIAV
-163 AGDII
+163 GDII
-168 TAVDGEEVKGMSLED
+168 TAIDGEDVSDKTLED

-195 FDMSVINGNGDAKT
+195 FPMTLESGGDTKT
-209 VTLAC
+209 VTVAC

-224 RLLDGNIGYIRISNF
+224 RLLDGNIGYIKISNF
-239 EAGSSENTIKAIEQ
+239 EAGSSENTKKSIEQ
-253 LIAMGAKSFV
+253 LLQTGATSFI
-263 FDVRDNPGGL
+263 FDVRNNPGGL
-273 LSELVDLLDYIL
+273 LTELVDLLDYIL
-285 PDGDLFISVDKEGH
+285 PEGDLFISVDKSGK

-306 KVSLKNKMVVL
+306 KVSLKNKMIVL
-317 INGNTY
+317 VNGNSY

-337 WATIVGEQTTG
+337 WATVVGEQTTG

-368 HKYLTPNRID
+368 HKYLTPNRVD
-378 LSEAGG
+378 LAEAGG
-384 VTPDISVAMD
+384 VTPDIAVAQD
-394 DEKTDNQLDTAIN
+394 DEKTDKQLETAIN

>member
-1 MTGSHCDCQSIVLY
+1 MKK
-15 IGKGE
+15 GKLP
-20 SNLKNGKRPSFDNKI
+20 NFDNKI
-35 KLAHLIIACLA
+35 KLTHLVIACLA
-46 VAVVTA
+46 VAIVTA
-52 VLTYVAAIGGFGSKQ
+52 ILTYVAAIGGFGSKQ

-108 DKWSYFMSAE
+108 DKWSYFMNAE
-118 EYEAYKLSTS
+118 EYEAYKLSSS

-139 LNDDGEFEI
+139 VNSGGEFEV
-148 FAVEESS
+148 FSVEESS
-155 PAENAGIV
+155 PAANAGIAV
-163 AGDII
+163 GDII
-168 TAVDGEEVKGMSLED
+168 TAIDGEDVSDKTLED

-195 FDMSVINGNGDAKT
+195 FPMTLESGGDTKT
-209 VTLAC
+209 VTVAC

-224 RLLDGNIGYIRISNF
+224 RLLDGNIGYIKISNF
-239 EAGSSENTIKAIEQ
+239 EAGSSENTKKAIEQ
-253 LIAMGAKSFV
+253 LLQTGATSFI
-263 FDVRDNPGGL
+263 FDVRNNPGGL
-273 LSELVDLLDYIL
+273 LTELVDLLDYIL
-285 PDGDLFISVDKEGH
+285 PEGDLFISVDKSGK

-306 KVSLKNKMVVL
+306 KVSLKNKMIVL
-317 INGNTY
+317 VNGNSY

-337 WATIVGEQTTG
+337 WATVVGEQTTG

-368 HKYLTPNRID
+368 HKYLTPNRVD
-378 LSEAGG
+378 LAEAGG
-384 VTPDISVAMD
+384 VTPDIAVAQD
-394 DEKTDNQLDTAIN
+394 DEKTDKQLETAIN

>member
-1 MTGSHCDCQSIVLY
+1 MKK
-15 IGKGE
+15 GKLP
-20 SNLKNGKRPSFDNKI
+20 NFDNKI
-35 KLAHLIIACLA
+35 KLTHLIIACLA
-46 VAVVTA
+46 VAIVTA
-52 VLTYVAAIGGFGSKQ
+52 ILTYVAAIGGFGSKQ

-108 DKWSYFMSAE
+108 DKWSYFMNAE
-118 EYEAYKLSTS
+118 EYEAYKLSSS

-139 LNDDGEFEI
+139 VNSSGEFEV
-148 FAVEESS
+148 FSVEESS
-155 PAENAGIV
+155 PAANAGIAV
-163 AGDII
+163 GDII
-168 TAVDGEEVKGMSLED
+168 TAIDGENVSDKTLED

-195 FDMSVINGNGDAKT
+195 FPMTLESGGDTKT
-209 VTLAC
+209 VTVAC

-224 RLLDGNIGYIRISNF
+224 GLLDGNIGYIKISNF
-239 EAGSSENTIKAIEQ
+239 EAGSSENTKKAIEQ
-253 LIAMGAKSFV
+253 LLQTGATSFI
-263 FDVRDNPGGL
+263 FDVRNNPGGL
-273 LSELVDLLDYIL
+273 LTELVDLLDYIL
-285 PDGDLFISVDKEGH
+285 PEGDLFISVDKSGK

-306 KVSLKNKMVVL
+306 KVSLKNKMIVL
-317 INGNTY
+317 VNGNSY

-337 WATIVGEQTTG
+337 WATVVGEQTTG

-368 HKYLTPNRID
+368 HKYLTPNRVD
-378 LSEAGG
+378 LAEAGG
-384 VTPDISVAMD
+384 VTPDIAVAQD
-394 DEKTDNQLDTAIN
+394 DEKTDKQLETAIN

>member
-1 MTGSHCDCQSIVLY
+1 MLH

-20 SNLKNGKRPSFDNKI
+20 SNLKKGKLPNFDNKI
-35 KLAHLIIACLA
+35 KLTHLIIACLA
-46 VAVVTA
+46 VAIVTA
-52 VLTYVAAIGGFGSKQ
+52 ILTYVAAIGGFGSKQ

-108 DKWSYFMSAE
+108 DKWSYFMNAE
-118 EYEAYKLSTS
+118 EYEAYKLSSS

-139 LNDDGEFEI
+139 VNSSGEFEV
-148 FAVEESS
+148 FSVEESS
-155 PAENAGIV
+155 PAANAGIAV
-163 AGDII
+163 GDII
-168 TAVDGEEVKGMSLED
+168 TAIDGEDVSDKTLED

-195 FDMSVINGNGDAKT
+195 FPMTLESGGDTKT
-209 VTLAC
+209 VTVAC

-224 RLLDGNIGYIRISNF
+224 RLLDGNIGYIKISNF
-239 EAGSSENTIKAIEQ
+239 EAGSSENTKKAIEQ
-253 LIAMGAKSFV
+253 LLQTGATSFI
-263 FDVRDNPGGL
+263 FDVRNNPGGL
-273 LSELVDLLDYIL
+273 LTELVDLLDYIL
-285 PDGDLFISVDKEGH
+285 PEGDLFISVDKSGK

-306 KVSLKNKMVVL
+306 KVSLKNKMIVL
-317 INGNTY
+317 VNGNSY
-323 SAAEFFA
+323 SAAECFA

-337 WATIVGEQTTG
+337 WATVVGEQTTG

-368 HKYLTPNRID
+368 NKYLTPNRVD
-378 LSEAGG
+378 LAEAGG
-384 VTPDISVAMD
+384 VTPDIAVAQD
-394 DEKTDNQLDTAIN
+394 DEKTDKQLETAIN

>member
-1 MTGSHCDCQSIVLY
+1 MKK
-15 IGKGE
+15 GKLP
-20 SNLKNGKRPSFDNKI
+20 NFDNKI
-35 KLAHLIIACLA
+35 KLTHLIIACLA

-52 VLTYVAAIGGFGSKQ
+52 ILTYVAAIGGFGSKQ

-74 YIEIE
+74 YVEIE

-108 DKWSYFMSAE
+108 DKWSYFMNAE
-118 EYEAYKLSTS
+118 EYEAYKLSSS

-139 LNDDGEFEI
+139 VNSSGEFEV
-148 FAVEESS
+148 FSVEESS
-155 PAENAGIV
+155 PAANAGIAV
-163 AGDII
+163 GDII
-168 TAVDGEEVKGMSLED
+168 TAIDGEDVSDKTLED

-195 FDMSVINGNGDAKT
+195 FPMTLESGGDTKT
-209 VTLAC
+209 VTVAC

-224 RLLDGNIGYIRISNF
+224 RLLDGNIGYIKISNF
-239 EAGSSENTIKAIEQ
+239 EAGSSENTKKAIEQ
-253 LIAMGAKSFV
+253 LLQTGATSFI

-273 LSELVDLLDYIL
+273 LTELVDLLDYIL
-285 PDGDLFISVDKEGH
+285 PEGDLFISVDKSGK

-306 KVSLKNKMVVL
+306 KVSLKNKMIVL
-317 INGNTY
+317 VNGNSY

-337 WATIVGEQTTG
+337 WATVVGEQTTG

-368 HKYLTPNRID
+368 HKYLTPNRVD
-378 LSEAGG
+378 LAEAGG
-384 VTPDISVAMD
+384 VTPDIAVAQD
-394 DEKTDNQLDTAIN
+394 DEKTDKQLETAIN